1 MSMLEAT
8 KFNSSGSRTPLST
21 AEDVCVV
28 FLGSSDE
35 DNDLMTSILLT
46 IDIRAASKRSEYANR
61 P

>member
-8 KFNSSGSRTPLST
+8 KFNSSRSRTPLSP

-46 IDIRAASKRSEYANR
+46 IDIRAASKKRGYANR